1 MRTMEFTI
9 ENKDAFTIGQ
19 EMSVTEGVLPSSY
32 YYTLEHALGMSGNFR
47 SFERLKSTKAVS
59 YTHLSVC
66 GFYISDILYTGSRKQ
81 RKTCVGVCDLLP
93 VVHSV
98 YCCKYSA

>member
-47 SFERLKSTKAVS
+47 SFERLKSTKGKVVEIKKTDKFNVAV
-59 YTHLSVC
+59 LE
-66 GFYISDILYTGSRKQ
+66 FDE
-81 RKTCVGVCDLLP
+81 
-93 VVHSV
+93 
-98 YCCKYSA
+98 